1 VVWALHWFSGNYAHL
16 DIAACVNEITCRSA
30 PRPCSKHP
38 WILVR
43 DGAGCPACA
52 TQPALEHPRRRD
64 HRPNAARRGYGHKW
78 REYRKQYFSVPRI
91 CACGCGL
98 AATIH
103 NADIDHIIA
112 VTGPSDPLF
121 WKHSNHQ
128 PLIHDHH
135 SRKTATHNRVSP
147 RRGRGG

>member
-1 VVWALHWFSGNYAHL
+1 MPH
-16 DIAACVNEITCRSA
+16 RA
-30 PRPCSKHP
+30 PRPCAAHP
-38 WILVR
+38 WNLIS
-43 DGAGCPACA
+43 DGTGCPDCLA
-52 TQPALEHPRRRD
+52 QPVLERQRLASPR
-64 HRPNAARRGYGHKW
+64 PTAARRGYGYKW
-78 REYRKQYFSVPRI
+78 QQDRKKFFSVPRV

-128 PLIHDHH
+128 ALIHGHH
-135 SRKTATHNRVSP
+135 SRKTATENRVSP
-147 RRGRGG
+147 RRGRGM